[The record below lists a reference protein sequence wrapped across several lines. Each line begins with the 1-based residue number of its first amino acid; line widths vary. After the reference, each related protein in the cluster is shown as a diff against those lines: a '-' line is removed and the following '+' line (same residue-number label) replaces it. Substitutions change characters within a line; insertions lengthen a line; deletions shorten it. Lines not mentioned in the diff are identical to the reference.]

1 MKKIPHTRE
10 FVVLNIAVLTVSDTR
25 TDENDVSGRV
35 LCECLKG
42 GGHELVEKKI
52 VLDDVYQVRAE
63 ASQWIADSDVN
74 VVLITGGTGF
84 AARDI
89 TPEAIKPLLDRE
101 IDGFGELFR
110 SLSYHEIASSTIQSR
125 AFAGLA
131 NRTLIFCLPGSTQA
145 CRMAWEN
152 ILLQQLDGRYSPCN
166 FVQII
171 FPVAQ

>member
-1 MKKIPHTRE
+1 MNKISHTRE
-10 FVVLNIAVLTVSDTR
+10 FAVLKIAVLTVSDTR

-35 LCECLKG
+35 LVECLKE
-42 GGHELVEKKI
+42 GGHQLVEKKI
-52 VLDDVYQVRAE
+52 VHDDVYQLRAE
-63 ASQWIADSDVN
+63 VSQWIADPGVN
-74 VVLITGGTGF
+74 VVLVTGGTGF

-89 TPEAIKPLLDRE
+89 TPEAIKPLLDRQ

-110 SLSYHEIASSTIQSR
+110 SLSFQEIASSTIQSR

-152 ILLQQLDGRYSPCN
+152 ILLQQLDGRHSPCN
-166 FVQII
+166 FIQII
-171 FPVAQ
+171 FPAA